1 VTAVDDPVTA
11 VDQDQAAR
19 RARVSPS
26 RPRRRPPGL
35 AVPARLPDGGALALL
50 LELSSLLE
58 PAPPD
63 SVPPDS
69 VPPDLGASSLAGMA
83 DTVGHGRSLR
93 RGGRRRLRVTLPVVL
108 ALQAA
113 LSARL
118 ITANTAFQDE
128 ALYLWAGR
136 AELSHWM
143 TGALLPPYPVYF
155 SGAPVLYPP
164 LGAAVASIG
173 GLAAARCLSLAFM
186 LAATVMLHGVTRRI
200 FDRRSALFAAALF
213 AGTGSAQFLGA
224 FATYDAM
231 ALCLLTAA
239 MWLGVL
245 ATGSSPRSRLA
256 LLAAAGLVLA
266 LANATKYASAL
277 FDPTVLATVMLQAWR
292 GGGRKAGL
300 RAAAVP
306 AAAAAAALG
315 AAIHLGGQSYWHGI
329 TGTTLTRA
337 AGPAAPAGILY
348 LSGEWIGI
356 IVVLAI
362 IGAVTVTVTS
372 RSRAAAVMAWLLAAT
387 SLLAPLQ
394 QARIHTLTS
403 LFKHVGYGAMFASIV
418 AGFALAAL
426 PLVVPRAKALRAARL
441 AATVPILAG
450 LLGCALSSAHYDGWP
465 DTTRVTAALGR
476 LLRPHARY
484 LAEDDDILAY
494 YLQGRVP
501 WVQWTST
508 WFFRYTQPSTGKVLF
523 GMPAYAAA
531 IRAGYFTIIVLSFGD
546 TLSTDKAIEHDISRD
561 GDYTLRSSLP
571 YTTSSLSGEYRIWVR
586 RRQGAR

>member
-1 VTAVDDPVTA
+1 
-11 VDQDQAAR
+11 
-19 RARVSPS
+19 
-26 RPRRRPPGL
+26 L
-35 AVPARLPDGGALALL
+35 AVPTRLPDGSALALL
-50 LELSSLLE
+50 LELSSPLDSA
-58 PAPPD
+58 PPGAPPD
-63 SVPPDS
+63 SAPPELAIGS
-69 VPPDLGASSLAGMA
+69 AAGMA
-83 DTVGHGRSLR
+83 GGSMAPASATGDGRPLHR
-93 RGGRRRLRVTLPVVL
+93 RGPRRLRVTLPVVL
-108 ALQAA
+108 AIQVI

-136 AELSHWM
+136 AELAHWM
-143 TGALLPPYPVYF
+143 AGALIPPYPVYF
-155 SGAPVLYPP
+155 SGAPVIYPP

-186 LAATVMLHGVTRRI
+186 LAATTMLHGVTRRI

-245 ATGSSPRSRLA
+245 ATGSRSRRRLA

-277 FDPTVLATVMLQAWR
+277 FDPAVLGTVMLQAWMT
-292 GGGRKAGL
+292 GGRKAGL
-300 RAAAVP
+300 RAAAIP

-315 AAIHLGGQSYWHGI
+315 AAIDAGGQSYWHGI

-362 IGAVTVTVTS
+362 IGAVTVTVTA
-372 RSRAAAVMAWLLAAT
+372 RNWPAKVMAWLLAAT

-403 LFKHVGYGAMFASIV
+403 LFKHVGYGVLFASIV

-441 AATVPILAG
+441 AAAVPILAG
-450 LLGCALSSAHYDGWP
+450 LLGCTMSSDHFGGWP
-465 DTTRVTAALGR
+465 ETTRVTAALGP

-508 WFFRYTQPSTGKVLF
+508 WFFRYRQPLTGKVLF
-523 GMPAYAAA
+523 GLPAYAAA
-531 IRAGYFTIIVLSFGD
+531 IRAGYFTIIVLSFDD
-546 TLSTDKAIEHDISRD
+546 TLGTDKAIERDITRD

-571 YTTSSLSGEYRIWVR
+571 YSSSTLSGEYRIWVR
-586 RRQGAR
+586 RKRNAR